1 MIKVKNHAF
10 QIYSLTFRLKTL
22 REVAFLT
29 DSGNWFHN
37 LGVEEENGRSNIA
50 VFNLGSAREPYVDDF
65 SVRLSNCEIGVSEKY
80 SCLYLLYDYKHFFV
94 ESSQNLMIWLF
105 FYIVL

>member
-22 REVAFLT
+22 REVAFLA

-37 LGVEEENGRSNIA
+37 LGAENENEPSNIA
-50 VFNLGSAREPYVDDF
+50 VFDLGTAREPC
-65 SVRLSNCEIGVSEKY
+65 RAA
-80 SCLYLLYDYKHFFV
+80 
-94 ESSQNLMIWLF
+94 
-105 FYIVL
+105 